1 MAPKLSFC
9 KILISFLIY
18 RSFAFSIDFN
28 YPAIFNFG
36 DSNSD
41 TGGYVA
47 GVAYHLY
54 PPNGQTYFNGPSGR
68 FCDGRLLLDFLT
80 EAMDLPL
87 LNPYLDAIGTP
98 SFAQGC
104 NFAVCGSSILPAIAT
119 SPSPYTLGPQV
130 AQFFRFKAR
139 VLELQATSN
148 LAVQI
153 ISKNVLNS
161 KTLNGSFS
169 YAPIFRAAKRLNKY
183 LPASDYFEKGLYM
196 FDIGQNDITVA
207 LFRSSFGQV
216 LAFNIPAILSN
227 FEVEVKNLYEQ
238 GARNFWIHNTGPLG
252 CTPFIIDQFGADPSN
267 LDEVGCVIKHNHA
280 VKYFNLQLQV
290 LCSRL
295 QGLYQDA
302 KITFVDI
309 FAIKHNLLVDYATLG

>member
-9 KILISFLIY
+9 KILIPFLIY

-47 GVAYHLY
+47 GLAYHLY

-68 FCDGRLLLDFLT
+68 FCDGRLLLDFLST
-80 EAMDLPL
+80 AEAMDLPF
-87 LNPYLDAIGTP
+87 LNPYLDAIGAP

-139 VLELQATSN
+139 VLELQA
-148 LAVQI
+148 
-153 ISKNVLNS
+153 
-161 KTLNGSFS
+161 KTKELD
-169 YAPIFRAAKRLNKY
+169 KY
-183 LPASDYFEKGLYM
+183 LPVNDYFEEGLYM
-196 FDIGQNDITVA
+196 FDIGQIDITIA
-207 LFRSSFGQV
+207 LIRSSFDQV
-216 LAFNIPAILSN
+216 LAISIPTILSN
-227 FEVEVKNLYEQ
+227 FEVEVKVS
-238 GARNFWIHNTGPLG
+238 PLG
-252 CTPFIIDQFGADPSN
+252 CIPLIIDQFGTDPSN
-267 LDEVGCVIKHNHA
+267 LDEVGCVIRHNQV
-280 VKYFNLQLQV
+280 VKYFNHQLQV

-295 QGLYQDA
+295 QDLYQDVM
-302 KITFVDI
+302 ITCVDI
-309 FAIKHNLLVDYATLG
+309 FAIKHNLLADYATLG